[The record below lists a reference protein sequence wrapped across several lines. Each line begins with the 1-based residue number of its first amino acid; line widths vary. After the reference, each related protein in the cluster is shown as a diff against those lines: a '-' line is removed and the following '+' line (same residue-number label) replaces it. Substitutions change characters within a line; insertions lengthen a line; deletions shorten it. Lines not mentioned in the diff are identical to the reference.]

1 MRILLIADGRSPI
14 TRNWIRMLENENN
27 RIFLISTYPA
37 KPIPGVEK
45 QFIMP
50 IGFSRLAGGQVRHT
64 EHAKQSFKSK
74 VVAMLR
80 PVLMHVRAYVTPL
93 LLSKNKKAF
102 LEVVDQVKPDIV
114 HALRIPFEG
123 MLAASLPEKYRLV
136 VSIWGN
142 DLSLHAH
149 TSFLMASRT
158 RRTLQRADGLTADAA
173 SDVQL
178 ASKWDLRDHTPHIVV
193 PGSGGLDLKYLSNTP
208 DRSVLIK
215 YNLPQNCPLVIN
227 PRGFRPGS
235 VHQDVAFKSIPFILQ
250 KMPDTHFIFTGM
262 HGQHQAEKWVRDLRI
277 EKNVSLLPF
286 LPQADLWALYA
297 QSRAYVSLSSHD
309 GTPNSFLEAIAC
321 GCFPIV
327 GDIPPLQEWIKQG
340 KNGYLVDPR
349 DIQAA
354 ANAVVSALHDDTLH
368 DQARNINR
376 EMVAARANVHQTR
389 KIVQDFYHKVLN
401 K

>member
-1 MRILLIADGRSPI
+1 
-14 TRNWIRMLENENN
+14 
-27 RIFLISTYPA
+27 
-37 KPIPGVEK
+37 
-45 QFIMP
+45 
-50 IGFSRLAGGQVRHT
+50 
-64 EHAKQSFKSK
+64 
-74 VVAMLR
+74 
-80 PVLMHVRAYVTPL
+80 
-93 LLSKNKKAF
+93 
-102 LEVVDQVKPDIV
+102 
-114 HALRIPFEG
+114 
-123 MLAASLPEKYRLV
+123 
-136 VSIWGN
+136 
-142 DLSLHAH
+142 
-149 TSFLMASRT
+149 
-158 RRTLQRADGLTADAA
+158 
-173 SDVQL
+173 
-178 ASKWDLRDHTPHIVV
+178 
-193 PGSGGLDLKYLSNTP
+193 
-208 DRSVLIK
+208 
-215 YNLPQNCPLVIN
+215 
-227 PRGFRPGS
+227 
-235 VHQDVAFKSIPFILQ
+235 
-250 KMPDTHFIFTGM
+250 M